1 VVSGIVQR
9 RLQNGIEFED
19 SLHGFRPGR
28 GTGTATLTLKL
39 IMEKNLHGGQTL
51 FQVFLDLK
59 KAYDTLDRDRTLLIL
74 EWQGL
79 EVVPR
84 QSGYCGQPIP
94 SGRGVTQGDIVSPTV
109 FNIIVDAVVCC
120 WRTTAS
126 AETVHNLIFADDGWL
141 ASPNADKIQE
151 SLECLTDL
159 FRRLIFS
166 DGLV

>member
-1 VVSGIVQR
+1 VYLQYWKLSEVAWKVVSGIVQR

-74 EWQGL
+74 KRYGVGPNVRRVLYNFWQGL

-84 QSGYCGQPIP
+84 QSGYYGQPIP
-94 SGRGVTQGDIVSPTV
+94 SGRGVTQGDIVLPTV
-109 FNIIVDAVVCC
+109 FNIIRNGAQSLFC
-120 WRTTAS
+120 RR
-126 AETVHNLIFADDGWL
+126 WL
-141 ASPNADKIQE
+141 AGQP
-151 SLECLTDL
+151 EC
-159 FRRLIFS
+159 
-166 DGLV
+166 